1 MNLDFKRILSSVM
14 ALVMLCSS
22 IALGNVSAV
31 FADEGVGEMSITDV
45 TVEESAPA
53 EDTAATEETVTD
65 IQDAVPAEDTVF
77 SNVVESSEPLFI
89 NLGNPDEFIV
99 GSDGGNING
108 NVTGLAAV
116 TTKTWDA
123 GSDAA
128 DDWVGVSGSAAN
140 YGRVVTFTDT
150 TFAKNTP
157 AFSITSGSTF
167 TITAA
172 EEATA
177 KIYMVVD
184 SNGKTGSL
192 SVTGA
197 NGGTATVTGNVPA
210 RNNASAEAVSVKFS
224 GADTYTVTYTGD
236 ASGEL
241 LQIVY
246 TTVDDTP
253 SPTTYTVSVN
263 ESPADGGTFTLT
275 NGTVNCDDNNSSN
288 TFPAGDVTL
297 TVTPA
302 NGYEVESV
310 KANNDVLTASNGT
323 YSYTVS
329 ADSVITITYKETT
342 VSSDV
347 EITNVINI
355 SGLTAVD
362 SITSPVTVANDYL
375 RLFGAD
381 LLSTVS
387 RDMSI
392 TAESDTYTLPSG
404 YIYNGSSTY
413 TYQNLINTKGSTR
426 NDSDLTSYTL
436 RTIQFTLSEAG
447 TVVIGATNG
456 GTAGA
461 AGVNRNVVISSVD
474 SNGKIQ
480 STVAT
485 PIQFTTGKETGTAAV
500 ELAAG
505 TYAIHSNTSSIS
517 LGFLGATV
525 PFTAFDPIVE
535 TTTEATTSTVESS
548 TEATTQ
554 KPVEQGQLY
563 KFYVNADDATAN
575 GDNIA
580 DNATAIF
587 TNAKT
592 DSGSLSATAN
602 FTIEGKD
609 YTLSKRTSNGSY
621 SLTIVVPS
629 GVTNASLYVYG
640 NSSGSGT
647 RTLTL
652 SDGGSY
658 SSTGSVTGT
667 AGNLSTFTDLNAG
680 TYTLTA
686 NGNWGYSLLALSAN
700 SGSDIETSTEAT
712 TEAATETTTQGE
724 AVQYVY
730 NFSNT
735 NEQDTSFFTVGKTTI
750 GSFGSTTYNSNTL
763 TDSVK
768 TDSNLN
774 ITFNGAGTLVLVTK
788 YNSTTV
794 GGATISVDGDIYTAD
809 SNGIITVP
817 LTDGTHT
824 ITRNGKQATQH
835 GLYYIKFTASGSS
848 VEPEEGTLTV
858 KIVGAPAG
866 TTYKLL
872 DGTTELTNNGTAD
885 TYTLQTNKTY
895 TVQPVQVDHHTIS
908 VMYGSTDI
916 TNTDTFVFHSNTN
929 ELTITYTAEPQ
940 VQAKIYVSGQDQ
952 IPSINGESLSGT
964 GVLQPDG
971 SKLYTFTNY
980 VNTAYTISAP
990 SVPGYDLSITINGV
1004 ETTNFVMSDGLVI
1017 NINYTEKQTISNV
1030 SWNFNELSSVSAGEV
1045 NDLGDNLTYVAS
1057 SSDKLDSQ
1065 NTNTFTTAIGTQSG
1079 TGIRPGGNASYT
1091 NRYFNYDLAPGAT
1104 FTLYYV
1110 MVGNA
1115 AVATITDTNGNT
1127 LATGN
1132 TVSDKTTLGTVT
1144 YTNTT
1149 NDVVSLRAF
1158 SSNKPSFIGATVSGE
1173 IEPFTIAGTVYE
1185 DGTTNPI
1192 ANATVTPDV
1201 AGVSAV
1207 TTDENGNYSF
1217 TGVTFTGAVR
1227 LTVTADNYLPTTIGS
1242 FVSSTTSADAYL
1254 KKVATYTISGKV
1266 VNESGTTLANAVVTL
1281 GSQKVITNSSGTF
1294 EFTGVTGA
1302 ATLTVTLAGYKTV
1315 TYSFKGDGTETTTG
1329 LVATL
1334 TSPITVKFRLT
1345 GVDST
1350 TAITVT
1356 SLDNTNNKGS
1366 FTKNITGQDYGLTF
1380 EAVPGERIK
1389 FSSKSTD
1396 IYEWHPIID
1405 NVADT
1410 VGIHRGSIQFHAG
1423 SGVSD
1428 RYFIYTVPEDAEP
1441 DKIYGVEF
1449 IGTSGAG
1456 HTINPDAINEGYNLE
1471 QTNTIGYGQYG
1482 FGNDKIRVNAG
1493 KPTITNKDTIDQ
1505 LAITYS
1511 ARAHMQYAFANP
1523 TMNDFNNGFSHDQ
1536 FNVIDLTGKPNVANQ
1551 YGILDGDLTAN
1562 EISNESFISF
1572 KPVIDDPTKTTVTV
1586 TIDASSTS
1594 GAPSYIIASTDG
1606 GTVDGAATKAITVSG
1621 KQSVELAV
1629 GYTYKITDKAGDKK
1643 QTYIKSIRIFDPN
1656 NVFATIADTDV
1667 THMTSATEPNFY
1679 TEDMGSVDS
1688 LKNTAFGQT
1697 LGLTDA
1703 MNGMNVYRVV
1713 ARIYVPKAE
1722 QAAPEQYLKTVNSV
1736 GFDVY
1741 KTSDYAT
1748 IDDQTSTGN
1757 HYNVNQAVNT
1767 NYNDLKNTMEA
1778 NKGEIIFDDIVNSA
1792 VMNLVA
1798 ADDGGWKNASDD
1810 LHDNSAMM
1818 FGKVSSTSFEDL
1830 YVQTFIA
1837 TNQSLTLIPYTD
1849 TETGKKYTICPMTS
1863 ATNVAKTVGPTTTGA

>member
-14 ALVMLCSS
+14 AIVMLCSS
-22 IALGNVSAV
+22 IALGNVSSV
-31 FADEGVGEMSITDV
+31 FADDGVGEMSITDV

-65 IQDAVPAEDTVF
+65 IQDATPAEDTVF
-77 SNVVESSEPLFI
+77 SDVVESSEPLFI

-99 GSDGGNING
+99 GADSQIIDG
-108 NVTGLAAV
+108 NVTDLAVA

-123 GSDAA
+123 GSDTA
-128 DDWVGVSGSAAN
+128 DDWVDVAGSAAN

-150 TFAKNTP
+150 EFAKNTP
-157 AFSITSGSTF
+157 AFSIADSGTF

-197 NGGTATVTGNVPA
+197 NGGTATVTGDVPA
-210 RNNASAEAVSVKFS
+210 RNNTSAEAVSIKFS
-224 GADTYTVTYTGD
+224 AADTYTLTYTG
-236 ASGEL
+236 SSTGIL

-246 TTVDDTP
+246 ATAGDDP
-253 SPTTYTVSVN
+253 QPVTYTVSVN

-275 NGTVNCDDNNSSN
+275 NGSVNCDDNNTSN
-288 TFPAGDVTL
+288 TFPAGNVTL

-302 NGYEVESV
+302 EGYEVESV
-310 KANNDVLTASNGT
+310 SDGNQTLTASNNT
-323 YSYTVS
+323 YTYTVA
-329 ADSVITITYKETT
+329 ADSVITITYK
-342 VSSDV
+342 
-347 EITNVINI
+347 
-355 SGLTAVD
+355 
-362 SITSPVTVANDYL
+362 
-375 RLFGAD
+375 
-381 LLSTVS
+381 
-387 RDMSI
+387 
-392 TAESDTYTLPSG
+392 
-404 YIYNGSSTY
+404 
-413 TYQNLINTKGSTR
+413 
-426 NDSDLTSYTL
+426 
-436 RTIQFTLSEAG
+436 
-447 TVVIGATNG
+447 
-456 GTAGA
+456 
-461 AGVNRNVVISSVD
+461 
-474 SNGKIQ
+474 
-480 STVAT
+480 TVAT
-485 PIQFTTGKETGTAAV
+485 
-500 ELAAG
+500 
-505 TYAIHSNTSSIS
+505 TSE
-517 LGFLGATV
+517 A
-525 PFTAFDPIVE
+525 
-535 TTTEATTSTVESS
+535 TTEATTATVESS
-548 TEATTQ
+548 TESTTQ
-554 KPVEQGQLY
+554 AEQGQLY
-563 KFYVNADDATAN
+563 KFYVNAADATAN

-580 DNATAIF
+580 DNATSIF

-592 DSGSLSATAN
+592 DSGSLSATAS

-609 YTLSKRTSNGSY
+609 YTLSKRTSNSSY

-658 SSTGSVTGT
+658 SGTGSVTGT
-667 AGNLSTFTDLNAG
+667 AGNLSTFTGLNAG

-686 NGNWGYSLLALSAN
+686 SGNWGYSLLVLSAN
-700 SGSDIETSTEAT
+700 SSEVPTESTTEENTESSTE
-712 TEAATETTTQGE
+712 ENTETTTQGE
-724 AVQYVY
+724 ATKYVY
-730 NFSNT
+730 NFSNAS
-735 NEQDTSFFTVGKTTI
+735 EQDTAFFTVGKTNVGT
-750 GSFGSTTYNSNTL
+750 FGSTSYDSKNL
-763 TDSVK
+763 TNSVK
-768 TDSNLN
+768 TDSSLN
-774 ITFNGAGTLVLVTK
+774 ITFSGAGTLVLVTK
-788 YNSTTV
+788 YDASTI
-794 GGATISVDGDIYTAD
+794 GGATISVDGNVYTAD
-809 SNGIITVP
+809 SNGIITIP

-824 ITRNGKQATQH
+824 ISRNGSQAKQH
-835 GLYYIKFTASGSS
+835 GLFYIEFNTSGSS
-848 VEPEEGTLTV
+848 SEPEEGTLTV
-858 KIVGAPAG
+858 KLVGAPAG

-895 TVQPVQVDHHTIS
+895 TVQPTQVDHHTIS
-908 VMYGSTDI
+908 VMYGSADI
-916 TNTDTFVFHSNTN
+916 TNTDKFVFNSNIN
-929 ELTITYTAEPQ
+929 ELTITYTAESQ
-940 VQAKIYVSGQDQ
+940 VKASIYVFGQDQ
-952 IPSINGESLSGT
+952 IPLINGVSLSDT
-964 GVLQPDG
+964 GLLQEDG
-971 SKLYTFTNY
+971 SKLYSITNY
-980 VNTAYTISAP
+980 VNTACTISAP
-990 SVPGYDLSITINGV
+990 AVPGYDLSITINGV
-1004 ETTNFVMSDGLVI
+1004 ETTHFVMSDGLVI
-1017 NINYTEKQTISNV
+1017 NIQYTEKQTISNV

-1045 NDLGDNLTYVAS
+1045 NDLGDNLSYAAG

-1065 NTNTFTTAIGTQSG
+1065 NSNTFSTAIGTQNG

-1091 NRYFNYDLAPGAT
+1091 NRYFSYDLAPGAT

-1110 MVGNA
+1110 AVGNNT
-1115 AVATITDTNGNT
+1115 AVATISDTSGKV

-1132 TVSDKTTLGTVT
+1132 SVSDQTTLGTVT

-1149 NDVVSLRAF
+1149 NEVVSLRAF

-1173 IEPFTIAGTVYE
+1173 IEPFTIAGTVYA
-1185 DGTTNPI
+1185 DGTTTPI

-1201 AGVSAV
+1201 AGVAAV

-1217 TGVTFTGAVR
+1217 NDITFTSAVR

-1254 KKVATYTISGKV
+1254 KQIATYTISGKV

-1294 EFTGVTGA
+1294 EFTGVTGE
-1302 ATLTVTLAGYKTV
+1302 ATLTVTLTGYKTV

-1356 SLDNTNNKGS
+1356 SLDNTSNKGS

-1380 EAVPGERIK
+1380 EATPGERIK

-1396 IYEWHPIID
+1396 VYEWHPIVD
-1405 NVADT
+1405 NLADT
-1410 VGIHRGSIQFHAG
+1410 NGKDSIQFHAG
-1423 SGVSD
+1423 SAVSD

-1441 DKIYGVEF
+1441 DKVYGVEF

-1456 HTINPDAINEGYNLE
+1456 HTINANAINEGYNLDQE
-1471 QTNTIGYGQYG
+1471 NTIGYGQYG
-1482 FGNDKIRVNAG
+1482 FGDDKIRVNAG
-1493 KPTITNKDTIDQ
+1493 QPTITNSETIEQ
-1505 LAITYS
+1505 LAIKHS

-1523 TMNDFNNGFSHDQ
+1523 TLNDFTNGFSHDQ

-1572 KPVIDDPTKTTVTV
+1572 KPVINDETKTTVTV

-1594 GAPSYIIASTDG
+1594 GSPSYIIASDDG
-1606 GTVDGAATKAITVSG
+1606 GTVDGSASKTITASG
-1621 KQSVELAV
+1621 KQSVELTV

-1667 THMTSATEPNFY
+1667 TFMTSATEPNFY

-1688 LKNTAFGQT
+1688 LKDTAFGQT
-1697 LGLTDA
+1697 LGLTDS
-1703 MNGMNVYRVV
+1703 MSGMNVYRVV

-1722 QAAPEQYLKTVNSV
+1722 QDAPEQYLKTVNSI

-1741 KTSDYAT
+1741 KTSEYNT

-1757 HYNVNQAVNT
+1757 HYNANQAVNSA
-1767 NYNDLKNTMEA
+1767 YNDLKGTMEDS
-1778 NKGEIIFDDIVNSA
+1778 KGEIIFDDIVNSA
-1792 VMNLVA
+1792 VMKLVTA
-1798 ADDGGWKNASDD
+1798 EDGGWQNASDD
-1810 LHDNSAMM
+1810 LHDNSAML
-1818 FGKVSSTSFEDL
+1818 FGQVSSTSFEDL

-1849 TETGKKYTICPMTS
+1849 TETGKKYTICPMSST
-1863 ATNVAKTVGPTTTGA
+1863 TNVAKTVGPVTTGA